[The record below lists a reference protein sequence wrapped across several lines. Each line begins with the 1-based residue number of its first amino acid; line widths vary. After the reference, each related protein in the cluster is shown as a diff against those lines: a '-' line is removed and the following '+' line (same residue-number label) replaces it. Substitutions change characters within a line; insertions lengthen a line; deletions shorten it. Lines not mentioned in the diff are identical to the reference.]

1 MEDATPFL
9 YNNLLHIFHHRK
21 VYKLENSEWETVAS
35 LEDQYISVEKA
46 LVVEQKIL
54 SWLS

>member
-21 VYKLENSEWETVAS
+21 VYKLENGEWETEAT
-35 LEDQYISVEKA
+35 LEDQYISREKA

-54 SWLS
+54 SWL

>member
-9 YNNLLHIFHHRK
+9 YNNQLHIFHHHR
-21 VYKLENSEWETVAS
+21 VYKLENDEWETVAT
-35 LEDQYISVEKA
+35 LEDQYISGEKA

-54 SWLS
+54 SWL